1 MCILPLSE
9 VLPVSRSTSWRIPK
23 ITNYTLSQYIMCE
36 YCIELTQLVWDK
48 RVIVNFMYPPLLR
61 GPPCCKV
68 HQWEDT
74 HYQGAHNH
82 THNEQHILGPLM
94 MVCQYP
100 HVATY
105 AYILLE

>member
-1 MCILPLSE
+1 MDLETGRTSE
-9 VLPVSRSTSWRIPK
+9 QGRIHK
-23 ITNYTLSQYIMCE
+23 ITNYTVSQYILCV

-48 RVIVNFMYPPLLR
+48 RVIVNFVYPPLLR

-94 MVCQYP
+94 MVWGREGGLTGWDFPYK
-100 HVATY
+100 V
-105 AYILLE
+105 

>member
-1 MCILPLSE
+1 MDLETGRTSE
-9 VLPVSRSTSWRIPK
+9 QGRIHK
-23 ITNYTLSQYIMCE
+23 ITNYTVSQYILCV

-48 RVIVNFMYPPLLR
+48 RVIVNFVYPPLLR

-94 MVCQYP
+94 MVCTR
-100 HVATY
+100 V
-105 AYILLE
+105 

>member
-1 MCILPLSE
+1 MGILQLVDLETGRTSE
-9 VLPVSRSTSWRIPK
+9 RGSIHK
-23 ITNYTLSQYIMCE
+23 ITLSQYILCA

-48 RVIVNFMYPPLLR
+48 RVIVNFVYPPLLR

-94 MVCQYP
+94 MVWTTALDGRVP
-100 HVATY
+100 
-105 AYILLE
+105 E

>member
-1 MCILPLSE
+1 MHWLTVQLVILCILPCSE
-9 VLPVSRSTSWRIPK
+9 VLPVSRSTSRRIPK

-68 HQWEDT
+68 HQWEGTKFRVGQSHDLP
-74 HYQGAHNH
+74 YGVLNWD
-82 THNEQHILGPLM
+82 L
-94 MVCQYP
+94 
-100 HVATY
+100 
-105 AYILLE
+105 